1 MSHHVAEDDASRVDL
16 SIVIVN
22 WNVRDLLLRC
32 LDSLWAEVERQ
43 EGHILSLAASS
54 YLFEVIVVDNASS
67 DGSVDMV
74 RGSYP
79 WVRLL
84 ANEVNRGFTQANNQ
98 GLALARGRYVLLLN
112 PDTEVR
118 PGALRTML
126 RWMDE
131 HPRAGA
137 LGPRVRYPD
146 GSVQPTRRRFPTLAT
161 AFLES
166 TFLHQWFPRNPV
178 ALRYHM
184 ADRGDEEEQA
194 VDWVVGACLLLRGE
208 AVRQVGPLDEGFFM
222 YSEELDYCARLR
234 AAGWEVAYLP
244 AAEVVHHEGRS
255 SEQVPVARQYHFD
268 VSKVCFYRKHHGSA
282 AGTLV
287 RCFLL
292 FGYGV
297 QIALEGA
304 KWLVGHR
311 RDLRT
316 QRVRAY
322 AWLLRSGL
330 RPGLTPPQGRSAR

>member
-1 MSHHVAEDDASRVDL
+1 MPDQDASEDAPHTDL
-16 SIVIVN
+16 SIIIVN
-22 WNVRDLLLRC
+22 WNVRDLLARC
-32 LDSLWAEVERQ
+32 LGSIQEEAECIQ
-43 EGHILSLAASS
+43 GHLLSLASS
-54 YLFEVIVVDNASS
+54 PYTCEVIVVDNASS
-67 DGSVDMV
+67 DGSVEMV
-74 RGSYP
+74 RSAFP
-79 WVRLL
+79 WARLV
-84 ANEVNRGFTQANNQ
+84 VNSDNLGFTRANNQ
-98 GLALARGRYVLLLN
+98 GMAMATGRYLLLLN

-118 PGALRTML
+118 PGALHAML
-126 RWMDE
+126 QWMDRN
-131 HPRAGA
+131 PSVGG
-137 LGPRVRYPD
+137 LGPLVRYPD

-166 TFLHQWFPRNPV
+166 TFLQQWFPRNAV
-178 ALRYHM
+178 ARRYYL
-184 ADRGDEEEQA
+184 ADRPDDVEQR

-222 YSEELDYCARLR
+222 YSEELDYCYRLR

-268 VSKVCFYRKHHGSA
+268 CSKVRFYRKHHGRL

-287 RCFLL
+287 RGFLL
-292 FGYGV
+292 LGYGV
-297 QIALEGA
+297 QLAVEGA

-311 RDLRT
+311 RDLRA

-330 RPGLTPPQGRSAR
+330 RAGLVPPQARRSS

>member
-1 MSHHVAEDDASRVDL
+1 MPHQATMDDASRVDL
-16 SIVIVN
+16 SVIIVN
-22 WNVRDLLLRC
+22 WNVRDLLARC
-32 LDSLWAEVERQ
+32 LESLRAEAEHE

-67 DGSVDMV
+67 DGSVEMV
-74 RGSYP
+74 QGRYP

-84 ANEVNRGFTQANNQ
+84 ANAANRGFTQANNQ
-98 GLALARGRYVLLLN
+98 GLALARGRYLLLLN

-118 PGALRTML
+118 PGALHTML
-126 RWMDE
+126 QWMDA

-166 TFLHQWFPRNPV
+166 TFLHQWFPHNPV
-178 ALRYHM
+178 ARRYHM
-184 ADRGDEEEQA
+184 ADQSDEEEQA
-194 VDWVVGACLLLRGE
+194 VDWVVGACLLLRGD
-208 AVRQVGPLDEGFFM
+208 AVREVGPLDEGFFM

-244 AAEVVHHEGRS
+244 AAEIVHYEGRS

-268 VSKVCFYRKHHGSA
+268 VSKVRFYRKRHGAA

-287 RCFLL
+287 RLFLL
-292 FGYGV
+292 FGYAV
-297 QIALEGA
+297 QLALEGA

-311 RDLRT
+311 RDLRA

-322 AWLLRSGL
+322 AWLLRSRL
-330 RPGLTPPQGRSAR
+330 RPGLAPPQGRQAR

>member
-1 MSHHVAEDDASRVDL
+1 MPHQATMDDASLVDL
-16 SIVIVN
+16 SVIIVN
-22 WNVRDLLLRC
+22 WNVRDLLARC
-32 LDSLWAEVERQ
+32 LDSLRAEAKHV

-54 YLFEVIVVDNASS
+54 YTFEVIVVDNASS

-74 RGSYP
+74 QGVYP

-84 ANEVNRGFTQANNQ
+84 ANEANRGFTQANNQ
-98 GLALARGRYVLLLN
+98 GLALARGRYLLLLN

-126 RWMDE
+126 QWMDG
-131 HPRAGA
+131 HHRTGA
-137 LGPRVRYPD
+137 LGPRVLYPD

-166 TFLHQWFPRNPV
+166 TFLHQWFPRNPI
-178 ALRYHM
+178 ARRYHM
-184 ADRGDEEEQA
+184 VDQSDEEEQA
-194 VDWVVGACLLLRGE
+194 VDWVVGACLLLRGQ
-208 AVRQVGPLDEGFFM
+208 AVREVGPLDEGFFM

-234 AAGWEVAYLP
+234 DAGWEVVYLP
-244 AAEVVHHEGRS
+244 TAEVVHYEGRS

-268 VSKVCFYRKHHGSA
+268 VSKVRFYRKHHGRR
-282 AGTLV
+282 AGALV
-287 RCFLL
+287 RLFLL
-292 FGYGV
+292 FGYAV
-297 QIALEGA
+297 QLALEGA

-311 RDLRT
+311 RGLRA

-330 RPGLTPPQGRSAR
+330 RPGLMPPQGRQAR